1 MRGKSVWNML
11 RELVSPILL
20 YVLLTMILTGILEMA
35 VYPLA
40 EPENAMWLL
49 TLVNAFQIPVF
60 LWIYRRQ
67 KIREAVR
74 AGESLREKTGFWKT
88 GGSRAAWK
96 KSFGPGDLL
105 LAVLGGFFLARGFN
119 GLIGLTPLPR
129 LFSGYQS
136 VTESIY
142 RAGLLSQIFASVVT
156 APVLEELLMRGLIY
170 SRLRSFFSDVR
181 PAVLA
186 GALVFALFHGN
197 VVQGAY
203 AFLIGL
209 YFVWLYEAYHS
220 LVLPVLAHA
229 AANASSVLLEQTGW
243 LDGLYA
249 DLPLYFLTTALCLG
263 AGAFCWSRARKI
275 Q

>member
-1 MRGKSVWNML
+1 ML

-67 KIREAVR
+67 KIREAGR

-88 GGSRAAWK
+88 
-96 KSFGPGDLL
+96 
-105 LAVLGGFFLARGFN
+105 
-119 GLIGLTPLPR
+119 
-129 LFSGYQS
+129 GYQS

-197 VVQGAY
+197 VVQGVY

-275 Q
+275 R

>member
-1 MRGKSVWNML
+1 MASDACECISDPGVSVDIQKAENQRGSESRRVPAGEN
-11 RELVSPILL
+11 R
-20 YVLLTMILTGILEMA
+20 ILE
-35 VYPLA
+35 
-40 EPENAMWLL
+40 
-49 TLVNAFQIPVF
+49 
-60 LWIYRRQ
+60 
-67 KIREAVR
+67 
-74 AGESLREKTGFWKT
+74 
-88 GGSRAAWK
+88 
-96 KSFGPGDLL
+96 
-105 LAVLGGFFLARGFN
+105 VLGGFFLARGFN

-197 VVQGAY
+197 VVQGIY

-220 LVLPVLAHA
+220 LVPAVLAHA
-229 AANASSVLLEQTGW
+229 AANASSILLEELGW
-243 LDGLYA
+243 LDGFYA
-249 DLPLYFLTTALCLG
+249 DLPLYFLTTALFLG
-263 AGAFCWSRARKI
+263 AGAFCWSRARRI
-275 Q
+275 P